1 VLHTGLV
8 TNTPGGGVP
17 CVDVLYV
24 TKTGGRP
31 SVMTLAAIQ
40 DTGVALGPSD
50 GIAVTFSQSGSLGL
64 KLSPNADA
72 GTIEIIG
79 INPGTQAE
87 QHPLLRAGL
96 VVVTIAGA
104 PVEGKSYAEVL
115 GMIKDGGRPLP
126 MVFAPPPM
134 KSPRTATTTFTQPG
148 SLGMKLVAHK
158 ETGGMVLAG
167 VNPGTQAEQHPQLR
181 AGLVVTSVAG
191 VSAVGKPYVNVL
203 GMIKAGGRPLTMTF
217 AAGTYSKASRTVQH
231 VATRATPSVA
241 TATAFLSAV
250 FHTPGPLGIVWTR
263 FKDAPKN
270 TLIPVVKGVKAG
282 SAAAKAGVSPMAT
295 LVTVNGAAIRSWAW
309 PVLIQ
314 QLKTARPLTLGLD
327 TSQVV
332 APTRVSVTV
341 IFAGPGPLG
350 LALVPVKHGGP
361 NDSRVLLKEVK
372 PTSPVAGDKR
382 LLPGMRLT
390 SLQVGV
396 DAAVSCMGMPYE
408 EVLALIKRSGRPLQ
422 VSFRKFAD
430 TPAPAPASAQGGAK
444 LPVQVATLQ
453 VSLAADNVRALQA
466 QDEKELSSTPVA
478 QPTPQQQ
485 AVVAEMQCA
494 EEMQLLAPAAP
505 QAEPETRPEP
515 ETHLGISSGESA
527 HQMES
532 DSAVDRLSDPGA
544 KPQLV
549 AQLELG
555 SISSGSEEEA
565 NHDAEEALAMVG
577 HMD

>member
-1 VLHTGLV
+1 MGMPYEEVLALI
-8 TNTPGGGVP
+8 
-17 CVDVLYV
+17 
-24 TKTGGRP
+24 KRSGRP
-31 SVMTLAAIQ
+31 LQVSFLRCAEPAPVSA
-40 DTGVALGPSD
+40 
-50 GIAVTFSQSGSLGL
+50 TFSQSGSLGL
-64 KLSPNADA
+64 
-72 GTIEIIG
+72 
-79 INPGTQAE
+79 
-87 QHPLLRAGL
+87 RL
-96 VVVTIAGA
+96 V
-104 PVEGKSYAEVL
+104 PDKSTPQ
-115 GMIKDGGRPLP
+115 RP
-126 MVFAPPPM
+126 
-134 KSPRTATTTFTQPG
+134 K
-148 SLGMKLVAHK
+148 
-158 ETGGMVLAG
+158 MVLAG
-167 VNPGTQAEQHPQLR
+167 INPGTQAEQHPQLR
-181 AGLVVTSVAG
+181 VGLVVTAVAG
-191 VSAVGKPYVNVL
+191 VSVADSVYEEVL
-203 GMIKAGGRPLTMTF
+203 GLIKAGGRPLTITF
-217 AAGTYSKASRTVQH
+217 VDPKLISARTEVASVAPPTV
-231 VATRATPSVA
+231 VFRDAPPAPTRAQ
-241 TATAFLSAV
+241 LSANQQTILSEVHKQAV
-250 FHTPGPLGIVWTR
+250 FHAPGPLGIVWTR
-263 FKDAPKN
+263 FKDTPKN
-270 TLIPVVKGVKAG
+270 TLIPVVKEVKAG
-282 SAAAKAGVSPMAT
+282 SAAAKAGVARMAT
-295 LVTVNGAAIRSWAW
+295 LVTVNDKLISAW
-309 PVLIQ
+309 KWDTLIQ
-314 QLKTARPLTLGLD
+314 ELKSTRPLSLGLG
-327 TSQVV
+327 TFSPASSLVPPAIPVSAVFIPITVTFVV
-332 APTRVSVTV
+332 
-341 IFAGPGPLG
+341 PGPLG